1 MFKVRLLSGA
11 ILTII
16 VIGIL
21 YLGGAFTAG
30 AVLLLSVGGIFE
42 LLRIYKLHNTLMGI
56 TAYIASVVYYAM
68 LYFGGREYIIPFIIL
83 FILITLSIYVIT
95 YPRYKDGD
103 AASVVLAFFYV
114 AVMLSYVYQIRE
126 LKNGGAL
133 VVMIFI
139 CSWVND
145 TCAYCV
151 GVKLGKHK
159 MTPKLSPKKSIEGL
173 IGGIAGAAVIAAVY
187 GIFFNKYVYEL
198 SNAPIIFAVIGAVG
212 AGMAVIGDLA
222 ASAIKRNN
230 GIKDYGKLI
239 PGHGGILDR
248 FDSMIFA
255 APIIY
260 YCFVYMIGSLG
271 G

>member
-11 ILTII
+11 ILTLV
-16 VIGIL
+16 VIGVL
-21 YLGGAFTAG
+21 YFGGYVTA
-30 AVLLLSVGGIFE
+30 AAALLLSLGGMYE
-42 LLRIYKLHNTLMGI
+42 LLRIYKLHNRLSGVL
-56 TAYIASVVYYAM
+56 AYIAAVGYYVLLCM
-68 LYFGGREYIIPFIIL
+68 DLPQYIFPLIL
-83 FILITLSIYVIT
+83 AFFLAVLALYVIT
-95 YPRYKDGD
+95 YPEYKDKD
-103 AASVVLAFFYV
+103 AMIVLFAFFYV
-114 AVMLSYVYQIRE
+114 AVLLSYVYQIRE
-126 LKNGGAL
+126 LKYGGAL

-151 GVKLGKHK
+151 GVKLGRHK

-173 IGGIAGAAVIAAVY
+173 IGGIAGSTIIAAVY

-198 SNAPIIFAVIGAVG
+198 SNAPVIFAIIGAIG
-212 AGMAVIGDLA
+212 AGFAVIGDLT

-230 GIKDYGKLI
+230 EIKDYGRLI

-248 FDSMIFA
+248 FDSIIFT

-260 YCFVYMIGSLG
+260 YCFLYMIGALG

>member
-16 VIGIL
+16 VIGVL
-21 YLGGAFTAG
+21 YLGGAVTAG
-30 AVLLLSVGGIFE
+30 ATLLLSVGGIFE
-42 LLRIYKLHNTLMGI
+42 LLRIYKLHNTPMGI
-56 TAYIASVVYYAM
+56 AAYIASAVYYAI
-68 LYFGGREYIIPFIIL
+68 LYFDYKEYIMPLIIL
-83 FILITLSIYVIT
+83 FILITLSIYVIA
-95 YPRYKDGD
+95 YPRYKDVD
-103 AASVVLAFFYV
+103 AASVVLSFFYV
-114 AVMLSYVYQIRE
+114 AIMLSYVYQIRE

-173 IGGIAGAAVIAAVY
+173 IGGIVGSAAIAAGY

-198 SNAPIIFAVIGAVG
+198 NNAPIIFAVIGALG

-230 GIKDYGKLI
+230 EIKDYGKLI

-248 FDSMIFA
+248 FDSMIFT

-260 YCFVYMIGSLG
+260 YCFVYMIGNLG